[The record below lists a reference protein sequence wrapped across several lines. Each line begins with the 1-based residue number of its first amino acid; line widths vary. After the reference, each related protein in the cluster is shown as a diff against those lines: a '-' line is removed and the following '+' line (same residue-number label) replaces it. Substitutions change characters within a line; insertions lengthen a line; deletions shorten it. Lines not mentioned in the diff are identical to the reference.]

1 MNDDE
6 DADDENDDDE
16 NVDNVYKKCSCME
29 ICYTDEV
36 WRNEDGR
43 GKMAVM

>member
-6 DADDENDDDE
+6 DADDENDE
-16 NVDNVYKKCSCME
+16 EDNVYKKCSCME
-29 ICYTDEV
+29 ICYNDEV